1 MDLDALRR
9 EYETSGLD
17 VADLS
22 ADPIVQFQTWMAD
35 AVEAGVDEA
44 GAMTLATVDAEGRPS
59 SRYVLLRGLDERGF
73 AFFTNYGSDKAA
85 DLTANPHAALTF
97 GWLGLHRQVRVTGT
111 VERLPE
117 ADSDAYFARRPRGAR
132 IGAWASPQSS
142 VLTDRDELERAVE
155 QATERF
161 AAVGEDIP
169 RPAFWGGFVVRP
181 DAIEF
186 WQGRLDRLH
195 DRLRYRREGAG
206 WLIERLAP

>member
-85 DLTANPHAALTF
+85 DLTASPRAALTF

-195 DRLRYRREGAG
+195 DRLRYRREGTG